1 MNKKIRTTSQQL
13 TQLFLT
19 LFIIILFLVN
29 LAFAG
34 ISTAFIYNN
43 AHEQAE
49 EVIDTISKN
58 KNEWKL
64 FLNAYLARQS
74 NDAISLK
81 TPKGKTVYSED
92 GEELFEKVKN
102 HRNYNNVVFMENSV
116 YYLRTANEDGYRISV
131 ILNVDDLFT
140 LVTHLLLAIIIL
152 NLIAIICSIPLIKRF
167 SRKWSQPLEKIDQ
180 DIEAI
185 EHQTTAKKKVFVPKQ
200 PAEIHHLAQSFNKL
214 LEYQDKAIQREQQF
228 VTDASHELKTPLAAI
243 RGHIN
248 LIKRRGKEHPEIVA
262 KSLQYIDSESSRM
275 EILVNELLELG
286 RAKKQHQ
293 SINPIDLVPIVQKE
307 SEILEQEYN
316 TCSVYI
322 SSPTKLF
329 YPIEVKDFRL
339 IIHNLLDNAAKYSQN
354 NAKIKV
360 ELQKDNGYLILRVKD
375 QGIGIRE
382 ENYDKIFDRFYRED
396 QAHSSQ
402 IKGTGIGLAIVK
414 DIVTKY
420 HGKISVSANTPK
432 GTIFEIKLP
441 L

>member
-1 MNKKIRTTSQQL
+1 
-13 TQLFLT
+13 
-19 LFIIILFLVN
+19 
-29 LAFAG
+29 
-34 ISTAFIYNN
+34 
-43 AHEQAE
+43 
-49 EVIDTISKN
+49 
-58 KNEWKL
+58 
-64 FLNAYLARQS
+64 
-74 NDAISLK
+74 
-81 TPKGKTVYSED
+81 
-92 GEELFEKVKN
+92 
-102 HRNYNNVVFMENSV
+102 MENSV

-140 LVTHLLLAIIIL
+140 LITHLLLAIIIL

-293 SINPIDLVPIVQKE
+293 SIDPIDLVPIVQKE
-307 SEILEQEYN
+307 SEILEQEYD

-322 SSPTKLF
+322 SSPTKVF

-354 NAKIKV
+354 NAKIKI
-360 ELQKDNGYLILRVKD
+360 ELQKDNGYLTLRVKD
-375 QGIGIRE
+375 QGVGIKE
-382 ENYDKIFDRFYRED
+382 ENYGKIFDRFYRED

>member
-1 MNKKIRTTSQQL
+1 
-13 TQLFLT
+13 
-19 LFIIILFLVN
+19 
-29 LAFAG
+29 
-34 ISTAFIYNN
+34 
-43 AHEQAE
+43 
-49 EVIDTISKN
+49 
-58 KNEWKL
+58 
-64 FLNAYLARQS
+64 
-74 NDAISLK
+74 
-81 TPKGKTVYSED
+81 
-92 GEELFEKVKN
+92 
-102 HRNYNNVVFMENSV
+102 MES
-116 YYLRTANEDGYRISV
+116 
-131 ILNVDDLFT
+131 
-140 LVTHLLLAIIIL
+140 
-152 NLIAIICSIPLIKRF
+152 
-167 SRKWSQPLEKIDQ
+167 IDQ

-185 EHQTTAKKKVFVPKQ
+185 EHQTTAKKQVFVPKQ
-200 PAEIHHLAQSFNKL
+200 PVEIHHLAQFFNKL
-214 LEYQDKAIQREQQF
+214 LEYQDKAIQCEQQF
-228 VTDASHELKTPLAAI
+228 VTDVSHELKTPLAAI

-248 LIKRRGKEHPEIVA
+248 LIKRRGKEHPEIIA
-262 KSLQYIDSESSRM
+262 KSLQYIDFESSRM
-275 EILVNELLELG
+275 EKLVNELLELG

-293 SINPIDLVPIVQKE
+293 SIGPIDLVPIVQKE

-322 SSPTKLF
+322 SSPTKVF

-354 NAKIKV
+354 NAKIKI
-360 ELQKDNGYLILRVKD
+360 ELQKDNVYLTLRIKD

-402 IKGTGIGLAIVK
+402 VKGTGIGLAIVK